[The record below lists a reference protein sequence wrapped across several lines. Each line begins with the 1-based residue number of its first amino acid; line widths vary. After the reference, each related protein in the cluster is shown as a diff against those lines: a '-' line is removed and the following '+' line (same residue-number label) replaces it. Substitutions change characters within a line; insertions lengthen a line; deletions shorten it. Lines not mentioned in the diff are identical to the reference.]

1 MTSSYSGFND
11 GGLSPVSILS
21 AMSGSLGTAANQLS
35 DLLNNNFDPTNPN
48 SVTLLQ
54 IYTEN
59 LNALLTATSNSIK
72 SVFDDAR
79 AVLQNIS

>member
-1 MTSSYSGFND
+1 MTTPYTGFTTV
-11 GGLSPVSILS
+11 LSPTSILN
-21 AMSGSLGTAANQLS
+21 AMSGSLGIASNQLT

-48 SVTLLQ
+48 SITLLQ

-59 LNALLTATSNSIK
+59 LNALLTATSNAMK

>member
-1 MTSSYSGFND
+1 MQEPIGFGN
-11 GGLSPVSILS
+11 GTGLSPTSILN
-21 AMSGSLGTAANQLS
+21 AMSPSLGAASNQLS
-35 DLLNNNFDPTNPN
+35 ALLDDNFDPTNPN
-48 SVTLLQ
+48 SITLLQ

-59 LNALLTATSNSIK
+59 LNALLTATSNAMK